1 MRQIFS
7 IRFFAAIG
15 AVVGL
20 FALLTL
26 TFGGRDSV
34 ADLVEER
41 QIERRINFVE
51 QVFAP
56 LPSPDFEVA
65 DDGTTRGTLELVVDG
80 ERRLDIYE
88 GTYGEVECLRTDEA
102 GRCAV
107 LADLLGDAVVW
118 FALVPMGPS
127 RTVILPAIV
136 SLDDGRA
143 TLTNGWQLPYAGV
156 LDRRCQREF
165 VSFREFR
172 DELGTAFT
180 SVYSLDDGELVAV
193 VCDPS

>member
-26 TFGGRDSV
+26 IFGGRDSV
-34 ADLVEER
+34 ADLTE
-41 QIERRINFVE
+41 ERRIERTIDFVE

-56 LPSPDFEVA
+56 LPSADFEVA
-65 DDGTTRGTLELVVDG
+65 DDGTTRGSLELVLDG
-80 ERRLDIYE
+80 DRRLDIYP
-88 GTYGEVECLRTDEA
+88 GTYGEVDCLQTDRT
-102 GRCAV
+102 GQCAV

-118 FALVPMGPS
+118 FAMVPMGPG
-127 RTVILPAIV
+127 RTVVLPAIE
-136 SLDDGRA
+136 SIEAERA
-143 TLTNGWQLPYAGV
+143 TLVNGWQLPYAQV
-156 LDRRCQREF
+156 LDRRCPREF
-165 VSFREFR
+165 ASFREFR

-180 SVYSLDDGELVAV
+180 SVYSLDEGQLVAV
-193 VCDPS
+193 VCDRD

>member
-26 TFGGRDSV
+26 VFGGRDSV
-34 ADLVEER
+34 ADLAE
-41 QIERRINFVE
+41 ERRIERTIDFVE

-65 DDGTTRGTLELVVDG
+65 DDGTTSGSLELVIDG
-80 ERRLDIYE
+80 DRRLDIFP
-88 GTYGEVECLRTDEA
+88 GTYGEVDCLQTDRT
-102 GRCAV
+102 GQCAV

-118 FALVPMGPS
+118 FALVPMGPG
-127 RTVILPAIV
+127 RTVVLPAIE
-136 SLDDGRA
+136 SIEAERA
-143 TLTNGWQLPYAGV
+143 TLTNGWQLPYAQV
-156 LDRRCQREF
+156 LDRRCPREF

-180 SVYSLDDGELVAV
+180 SVYSIDEAQLVAV
-193 VCDPS
+193 VCDRD